1 MLPLIGCATKTVPEP
16 SLGPAPPR
24 AESEAELGDLW
35 FVSND
40 GAGFPS
46 TRWIPESAPE
56 TVIVA
61 VHGLSGAASDFWP
74 LGEDFSK
81 RSTAVYSYALR
92 GQGNDPDRRRVGDIR
107 RKELWLSD
115 LDTFMTLVRAEHPE
129 ARVFLYG
136 ESLGGLISVHGFE
149 TLSADNREAIEGL
162 ILSSPVVSL
171 KDRNKLSRFEYFLLQ
186 GAIRFLPRRRL
197 SLERLAGDKVDMN
210 ITGGTDHLE
219 NVEKTPH
226 AVKAFSFRLLGTLEK
241 MIDSSGEKASGI
253 EKPILVMYP
262 AHDLLTTAE
271 DVEAWFATLE
281 TPDKEKHLFEKS
293 YHLLL
298 HDQERGAVLRHVRNW
313 LERH

>member
-1 MLPLIGCATKTVPEP
+1 MET
-16 SLGPAPPR
+16 
-24 AESEAELGDLW
+24 
-35 FVSND
+35 
-40 GAGFPS
+40 
-46 TRWIPESAPE
+46 E

-74 LGEDFSK
+74 LGEYFSE

-92 GQGNDPDRRRVGDIR
+92 GQGNDPDKKRVGDIR
-107 RKELWLSD
+107 RKELWFAD
-115 LDTFMTLVRAEHPE
+115 LDTFLKLVRAEHPK

-149 TLSADNREAIEGL
+149 TLSAENREAIQGL

-171 KDRNKLSRFEYFLLQ
+171 KDRNKLSRFQYRLLQ

-197 SLERLAGDKVDMN
+197 SLEKLAGDKVDMN
-210 ITGGTDHLE
+210 ITGDTHHLE

-226 AVKAFSFRLLGTLEK
+226 AVSAFSFRLLGTLEK
-241 MIDSSGEKASGI
+241 MIDGSQEKASWI
-253 EKPILVMYP
+253 DKPILVMYP
-262 AHDLLTTAE
+262 AHDLLTTAA
-271 DVEAWFATLE
+271 DVETWFAELE
-281 TPDKEKHLFEKS
+281 TADKEKHLFEKS

-298 HDQERGAVLRHVRNW
+298 HDRERAAVLERVRVW